1 MRLALVTHPVSREH
15 RGPPGHPER
24 QERLDAAIVG
34 VEESGLAVVP
44 LLARPVVR
52 DELLAVHD
60 AAFVDSLERFCDAGG
75 GLIDA
80 DTYAAPGSW
89 EAVVHSAGAG
99 PTAIDALDEG
109 IAEAAFVATRPP
121 GHHAERDRAMGFCLL
136 NNIAVTTARLTRSGN
151 RVAIVDWDVHHGNG
165 TQRMFLAEPDVLYLS
180 AHQYGYL
187 FYPGTGGVG
196 EIGTGAG
203 AGTTINLPMAP
214 GTGGDVYAEAFSRIV
229 VPVITQFDPDWLLV
243 SAGYDAHAADP
254 LANLELTDV
263 DYGWMAGAIAPL
275 VPRGRTV
282 FFFEG
287 GYDLAAVRG
296 SVTATVR
303 GHAEPSAWP
312 MPQPDRTE
320 SPGLTQIVE
329 TLAAYWDLG

>member
-1 MRLALVTHPVSREH
+1 MRLALVTHPTSREH
-15 RGPPGHPER
+15 RGPLGHPER
-24 QERLDAAIVG
+24 QERLDAAVAGI
-34 VEESGLAVVP
+34 EESGLTVVP
-44 LLARPVVR
+44 LTARAVDR

-60 AAFVDSLERFCDAGG
+60 APFIESLERFCEAGG

-80 DTYAAPGSW
+80 DTFAAPGSW
-89 EAVVHSAGAG
+89 EAAVHSAGAG
-99 PTAIDALDEG
+99 PTAVDALDEG
-109 IAEAAFVATRPP
+109 VAEAAFVATRPP

-187 FYPGTGGVG
+187 FYPGTGAAN

-214 GTGGDVYAEAFSRIV
+214 GTDGAVYAEAFSRIV

-243 SAGYDAHAADP
+243 SAGYDAHAFDP
-254 LANLELTDV
+254 LANLELTDA
-263 DYGWMAGAIAPL
+263 DYGWMAGALAPL

-287 GYDLAAVRG
+287 GYDLPAVRG
-296 SVTATVR
+296 SVAATVG

-312 MPQPDRTE
+312 MPPLGTAE
-320 SPGLTQIVE
+320 TSGLGQIVE